1 MSQPVSPAPGTSGRY
16 LGLLVFTTG
25 ACTMGAEIAGARL
38 LAPYFGD
45 STIVWA
51 NTIAIVLVALSI
63 GYWLGGKL
71 ADRRPDLKSLCTTV
85 LAGAILV
92 TLVPFFARPFLGAS
106 VDAFDELSVGVFA
119 GSLVG
124 VLVLLAIPVMIFG
137 AVSPWALRIA
147 MDNSD
152 VEHAGQLAGR
162 LYALSTA
169 GSLIG
174 TLVSAMVTIPLIGT
188 QRTFILFA
196 LLVAVVASIGLRKVW
211 PALVPAAVACAA
223 LVPVG
228 TIKASGDGDVIF
240 EAETPHQYIRVV
252 ETDKGERR
260 LELNEGQAI
269 HSIYRPGEYLV
280 GNYWDEHLV
289 LPFVASPAVTG
300 AVSDPGPNPGTAGS
314 QASRGW
320 PGRVAILGNA
330 AGTVARAYGHFYPD
344 TKVDA
349 VEIDGKVTEVGREYF
364 GLDNPNMTV
373 HTEDA
378 RPWLE
383 AADPVYDV
391 IMVDAYHQPYIPF
404 YMATKEFFELVRD
417 RLKPGG
423 VVLINVG
430 HPENSDALEKNL
442 TATLQEALPEV
453 LRDPVTDTNTMLVGS
468 ADPISSGNILLATE
482 GERSPIPRRLDGL
495 ATDTAIRVRPALT
508 GGDIWTDD
516 HAPVEWLV
524 DLSLLDYA
532 NE

>member
-1 MSQPVSPAPGTSGRY
+1 MQRVDSRY

-71 ADRRPDLKSLCTTV
+71 ADRRPDLRSLCWTV
-85 LAGAILV
+85 LGGAVLV

-106 VDAFDELSVGVFA
+106 VDAFDDLAVGVFA

-137 AVSPWALRIA
+137 AVSPWALRLA
-147 MDNSD
+147 MDSSD

-169 GSLIG
+169 GSLVG
-174 TLVSAMVTIPLIGT
+174 TLISAMVTIPLIGT

-196 LLVAVVASIGLRKVW
+196 LLVAVVASIGVRKVW
-211 PALVPAAVACAA
+211 PVAIPALVAAAA
-223 LVPVG
+223 LIPVG
-228 TIKASGDGDVIF
+228 TIKAAGEGEVIF

-252 ETDKGERR
+252 ELDDGERR

-269 HSIYRPGEYLV
+269 HSIYRPGDYLV
-280 GNYWDEHLV
+280 GNYWDEHLT
-289 LPFVASPAVTG
+289 LPFVAPSSVTG
-300 AVSDPGPNPGTAGS
+300 ATGPERDPA
-314 QASRGW
+314 W
-320 PGRVAILGNA
+320 PERVAILGNA
-330 AGTVARAYGHFYPD
+330 AGTVARAYGHFYPE

-349 VEIDGKVTEVGREYF
+349 VEIDSKVTEVGREYF
-364 GLDNPNMTV
+364 GLDNPNMHV
-373 HTEDA
+373 FDEDA
-378 RPWLE
+378 RPWLNSTE
-383 AADPVYDV
+383 ERYDV

-404 YMATKEFFELVRD
+404 YMATEEFFELARD
-417 RLKPGG
+417 RLNPGG

-430 HPENSDALEKNL
+430 HPENSDALEETL
-442 TATLQEALPEV
+442 TATLERAMPHV
-453 LRDPVTDTNTMLVGS
+453 LRDPVTETNTMLVAS
-468 ADPISSGNILLATE
+468 SDPISVENLVAAATGTDPVIPDPLKQLAF
-482 GERSPIPRRLDGL
+482 
-495 ATDTAIRVRPALT
+495 ATALRIQPPLT
-508 GGDIWTDD
+508 GGDVWTDD

-524 DLSLLDYA
+524 DLSLLEYA
-532 NE
+532 GE

>member
-1 MSQPVSPAPGTSGRY
+1 
-16 LGLLVFTTG
+16 
-25 ACTMGAEIAGARL
+25 
-38 LAPYFGD
+38 
-45 STIVWA
+45 VWA

-71 ADRRPDLKSLCTTV
+71 ADRRPDLNSLCATV

-147 MDNSD
+147 MDSTD
-152 VEHAGQLAGR
+152 LEHAGQLAGR

-174 TLVSAMVTIPLIGT
+174 TLASAMVTIPLIGT

-228 TIKASGDGDVIF
+228 TIKASSEGDVIY

-252 ETDKGERR
+252 ETDDGERR
-260 LELNEGQAI
+260 LELNEGQAV

-289 LPFVASPAVTG
+289 LPFVASPQVTG
-300 AVSDPGPNPGTAGS
+300 ASPEVTPSANSDPGPGNSPD
-314 QASRGW
+314 W
-320 PGRVAILGNA
+320 PGRIAILGNA
-330 AGTVARAYGHFYPD
+330 AGTVARAYGRFYPD
-344 TKVDA
+344 TEVDA

-364 GLDNPNMTV
+364 GLNNPNMTV

-417 RLKPGG
+417 RLRPGG

-430 HPENSDALEKNL
+430 
-442 TATLQEALPEV
+442 
-453 LRDPVTDTNTMLVGS
+453 
-468 ADPISSGNILLATE
+468 
-482 GERSPIPRRLDGL
+482 
-495 ATDTAIRVRPALT
+495 
-508 GGDIWTDD
+508 
-516 HAPVEWLV
+516 
-524 DLSLLDYA
+524 
-532 NE
+532 

>member
-1 MSQPVSPAPGTSGRY
+1 MPMAASPPPGTSGRF

-63 GYWLGGKL
+63 GYWIGGRL
-71 ADRRPDLKSLCTTV
+71 ADRHPDLRSLCGTV
-85 LAGAILV
+85 LCGAILV
-92 TLVPFFARPFLGAS
+92 TLIPFFARPFLGAS

-119 GSLVG
+119 GSLAG

-169 GSLIG
+169 GSLVG

-188 QRTFILFA
+188 QRTFIVFA
-196 LLVAVVASIGLRKVW
+196 LLVAIVASIGLRKLW
-211 PALVPAAVACAA
+211 PALIPAAVACAA

-228 TIKASGDGDVIF
+228 TIKASSDGEVIF

-252 ETDKGERR
+252 ETDDGERR

-289 LPFVASPAVTG
+289 LPFVAPPGVTG
-300 AVSDPGPNPGTAGS
+300 AR
-314 QASRGW
+314 QATWATLPAHPKPLKPW
-320 PGRVAILGNA
+320 PRRIAILGNA
-330 AGTVARAYGHFYPD
+330 AGTVARAYGHFYPG
-344 TKVDA
+344 TKIDA
-349 VEIDGKVTEVGREYF
+349 VEIDGKVTEVGRKYF
-364 GLDNPNMTV
+364 GLDNPNMEV

-417 RLKPGG
+417 RLRPGG

-442 TATLQEALPEV
+442 TATLEEALPNV

-468 ADPISSGNILLATE
+468 AGPISPGNILLATK
-482 GERSPIPRRLDGL
+482 GKGSPIPSALDNL
-495 ATDTAIRVRPALT
+495 ATDTALRIREPLAGR
-508 GGDIWTDD
+508 DIWTDD

>member
-1 MSQPVSPAPGTSGRY
+1 MPRPGSRY

-51 NTIAIVLVALSI
+51 NTIAIVLVALAI

-71 ADRRPDLKSLCTTV
+71 ADRRPDLKSLCGTV
-85 LAGAILV
+85 LGGAILV

-147 MDNSD
+147 MDGSD

-188 QRTFILFA
+188 QRTFIVFA
-196 LLVAVVASIGLRKVW
+196 LAVAVVASIGLRKAW
-211 PALVPAAVACAA
+211 PALIPAAVACAA
-223 LVPVG
+223 LIPVG
-228 TIKASGDGDVIF
+228 TIKAAGDGDVIY
-240 EAETPHQYIRVV
+240 EAETPHQYLRVV
-252 ETDKGERR
+252 ELDDGERQ
-260 LELNEGQAI
+260 LELNEGQAV
-269 HSIYRPGEYLV
+269 HSLYRPGEYLV

-289 LPFVASPAVTG
+289 LPFTASPRATG
-300 AVSDPGPNPGTAGS
+300 AGAGT
-314 QASRGW
+314 W
-320 PGRVAILGNA
+320 PKRIAILGNA
-330 AGTVARAYGHFYPD
+330 AGTVARAYGHFFPE

-349 VEIDGKVTEVGREYF
+349 VEIDGKITEVGRRYF
-364 GLDNPNMTV
+364 GLDNPNMEV

-378 RPWLE
+378 RPWLD

-417 RLKPGG
+417 RLRPGG
-423 VVLINVG
+423 LVLINVG

-442 TATLQEALPEV
+442 TATIQEAMPHV
-453 LRDPVTDTNTMLVGS
+453 LRDPVTQTNTMLAAS
-468 ADPISSGNILLATE
+468 ANPIASGNILLATLSKD
-482 GERSPIPRRLDGL
+482 SPIPPPLGPL
-495 ATDTAIRVRPALT
+495 AGATALRTESPLT

-516 HAPVEWLV
+516 RAPVEWLV

-532 NE
+532 SE

>member
-1 MSQPVSPAPGTSGRY
+1 MRRVDSRF

-51 NTIAIVLVALSI
+51 NTIAIVLVALSV
-63 GYWLGGKL
+63 GYWLGGRF
-71 ADRRPDLKSLCTTV
+71 ADRRPDLPSLCWTV
-85 LAGAILV
+85 LGGAVLV
-92 TLVPFFARPFLGAS
+92 TLIPFFARPFLGAS
-106 VDAFDELSVGVFA
+106 VDAFDELAVGVFA
-119 GSLVG
+119 GSLAG

-147 MDNSD
+147 MGASD

-169 GSLIG
+169 GSLVG
-174 TLVSAMVTIPLIGT
+174 TLFSAMVTIPLIGT

-196 LLVAVVASIGLRKVW
+196 LVVAVVASIGVRKAW
-211 PALVPAAVACAA
+211 PALIPAAVACAA
-223 LVPVG
+223 LIPVG
-228 TIKASGDGDVIF
+228 TIKASSEGEVIH
-240 EAETPHQYIRVV
+240 EVETPHQYIRVV
-252 ETDKGERR
+252 ELDDGERR

-289 LPFVASPAVTG
+289 LPFVASPRATG
-300 AVSDPGPNPGTAGS
+300 AAGPDRGP
-314 QASRGW
+314 GW
-320 PGRVAILGNA
+320 PERVAILGNA
-330 AGTVARAYGHFYPD
+330 AGTVARAYGHYYPD

-364 GLDNPNMTV
+364 GLENPDMEV
-373 HTEDA
+373 FDEDA
-378 RPWLE
+378 RPWLR
-383 AADPVYDV
+383 AADRAYDV

-404 YMATKEFFELVRD
+404 YMATEEFFELVRD
-417 RLKPGG
+417 RLRPGG

-430 HPENSDALEKNL
+430 HPEGSDALERNL
-442 TATLQEALPEV
+442 TATLERALPHV
-453 LRDPVTDTNTMLVGS
+453 LRDPVTGTNTMLVGS
-468 ADPISSGNILLATE
+468 AEPIAARNIIAAATAS
-482 GERSPIPRRLDGL
+482 RSPIPGGL
-495 ATDTAIRVRPALT
+495 EELAFDTARRTEPPLA
-508 GGDIWTDD
+508 GGDAWTDD

-532 NE
+532 SE

>member
-1 MSQPVSPAPGTSGRY
+1 MVPMPVSSRY
-16 LGLLVFTTG
+16 LGLLVFATG

-63 GYWLGGKL
+63 GYWLGGRL
-71 ADRRPDLKSLCTTV
+71 ADRHPDLRTLCATV
-85 LAGAILV
+85 LGGAVLV
-92 TLVPFFARPFLGAS
+92 TLVPFLARPFLGAS
-106 VDAFDELSVGVFA
+106 VDAFDDLSIGVFA

-124 VLVLLAIPVMIFG
+124 VLALLAIPVMIFG
-137 AVSPWALRIA
+137 AVSPWALRLA
-147 MDNSD
+147 MDRSD

-169 GSLIG
+169 GSLLG
-174 TLVSAMVTIPLIGT
+174 TLVSAMVTIPLLGT

-196 LLVAVVASIGLRKVW
+196 LVVALVASIGLRKVW
-211 PALVPAAVACAA
+211 PVLIPAAVACAA
-223 LVPVG
+223 LIPVG
-228 TIKASGDGDVIF
+228 TIKASADGDVIF
-240 EAETPHQYIRVV
+240 EAETPHQYLRVV
-252 ETDKGERR
+252 EMDDGERR

-269 HSIYRPGEYLV
+269 HSVYRPGEYLV

-289 LPFVASPAVTG
+289 LPFVAAPEVTG
-300 AVSDPGPNPGTAGS
+300 AGGGDP
-314 QASRGW
+314 QAGW
-320 PGRVAILGNA
+320 PRRIAILGNA
-330 AGTVARAYGHFYPD
+330 AGTVARAYGHFYPR
-344 TKVDA
+344 TGIDA
-349 VEIDGKVTEVGREYF
+349 VEIDGKVTEVGRQYF
-364 GLDNPNMTV
+364 GLDGPNLNV
-373 HTEDA
+373 YAEDA
-378 RPWLE
+378 RPWLR

-404 YMATKEFFELVRD
+404 YMATKEFFELARD

-430 HPENSDALEKNL
+430 HPEGSDSLEENL
-442 TATLQEALPEV
+442 TATLKESLPHV
-453 LRDPVTDTNTMLVGS
+453 VRDPVTKTNTMLAASTDPVSPGNLLAS
-468 ADPISSGNILLATE
+468 ADGKDA
-482 GERSPIPRRLDGL
+482 PIPEPLHEL
-495 ATDTAIRVRPALT
+495 ADDTALRLRPALP

-516 HAPVEWLV
+516 LAPVEWLV

>member
-1 MSQPVSPAPGTSGRY
+1 MRRVGSGYVS
-16 LGLLVFTTG
+16 LLVFATG

-71 ADRRPDLKSLCTTV
+71 ADRHPDLRTLCGTV
-85 LAGAILV
+85 LGGAVLV
-92 TLVPFFARPFLGAS
+92 ALVPFFARPFLGAS
-106 VDAFDELSVGVFA
+106 VDAFDDLSVSVFA

-147 MDNSD
+147 MDGSD

-169 GSLIG
+169 GSLLG
-174 TLVSAMVTIPLIGT
+174 TLVSAMVTIPLLGT
-188 QRTFILFA
+188 QRTFIVFA
-196 LLVAVVASIGLRKVW
+196 LAVAVIASIGLRRIW

-223 LVPVG
+223 LIPVG
-228 TIKASGDGDVIF
+228 TIKASPDGEVIY
-240 EAETPHQYIRVV
+240 EAETPHQYIRVI
-252 ETDKGERR
+252 ETDSGERR

-280 GNYWDEHLV
+280 GDYWDEHLV
-289 LPFVASPAVTG
+289 LPFVGAPEVTG
-300 AVSDPGPNPGTAGS
+300 AAGPGRRP
-314 QASRGW
+314 GW
-320 PGRVAILGNA
+320 PGRIAILGNA
-330 AGTVARAYGHFYPD
+330 AGTVARAYGHFFPR
-344 TKVDA
+344 TEIDA
-349 VEIDGKVTEVGREYF
+349 VEIDGKVTEVGRELF
-364 GLDNPNMTV
+364 GLGNPNMEV
-373 HTEDA
+373 FSEDA
-378 RPWLE
+378 RPWLR
-383 AADPVYDV
+383 AADQVYDV

-404 YMATKEFFELVRD
+404 YMATKEFFELVGE
-417 RLKPGG
+417 RLRPGG

-430 HPENSDALEKNL
+430 HPENSDDLEKNL
-442 TATLQEALPEV
+442 TATLSLALPHV
-453 LRDPVTDTNTMLVGS
+453 LRNPVTDTNTMLVGS
-468 ADPISSGNILLATE
+468 ADPIEAGNISRGSQGADA
-482 GERSPIPRRLDGL
+482 PIPAGL
-495 ATDTAIRVRPALT
+495 RQIAADTSLRTSSPLT
-508 GGDIWTDD
+508 GGDVWTDD

>member
-1 MSQPVSPAPGTSGRY
+1 MPPVSSRY
-16 LGLLVFTTG
+16 LGLLVFSTG
-25 ACTMGAEIAGARL
+25 TCTMGAEIAGARL

-45 STIVWA
+45 STVVWA

-63 GYWLGGKL
+63 GYWLGGKI
-71 ADRRPDLKSLCTTV
+71 ADRHPELKKLCWTV
-85 LAGAILV
+85 LAGSVLV
-92 TLVPFFARPFLGAS
+92 ALIPFFARPFLGAS

-124 VLVLLAIPVMIFG
+124 VLVLLAVPVMIFG

-169 GSLIG
+169 GSLFG
-174 TLVSAMVTIPLIGT
+174 TLLSAMVTIPLIGT

-196 LLVAVVASIGLRKVW
+196 LVVAIVASIGVRKLW
-211 PALVPAAVACAA
+211 PVLIPAVVACAA

-228 TIKASGDGDVIF
+228 TIKAAGDGEVIF
-240 EAETPHQYIRVV
+240 EAETPHQYVRVI
-252 ETDKGERR
+252 EQEDGERT
-260 LELNEGQAI
+260 LELNEGQAV

-289 LPFVASPAVTG
+289 LPFTAAPQVTG
-300 AVSDPGPNPGTAGS
+300 ATGPDRGA
-314 QASRGW
+314 GW
-320 PGRVAILGNA
+320 PERIAILGNA
-330 AGTVARAYGHFYPD
+330 AGTVARAYGHFFPE

-349 VEIDGKVTEVGREYF
+349 VEIDGKITEVGREYF
-364 GLDNPNMTV
+364 GLDNPNMEV
-373 HTEDA
+373 FDEDA
-378 RPWLE
+378 RPWLR
-383 AADPVYDV
+383 AAEPIYDV

-404 YMATKEFFELVRD
+404 YMATEEFFELVRD
-417 RLKPGG
+417 RLRPGG

-430 HPENSDALEKNL
+430 HPENSDALEENL
-442 TATLQEALPEV
+442 TATLERALPYV

-468 ADPISSGNILLATE
+468 AEPVSAGNILLATR
-482 GERSPIPRRLDGL
+482 GADSPVPEELDDL
-495 ATDTAIRVRPALT
+495 AMDTALRIRPGLT

-532 NE
+532 SE

>member
-1 MSQPVSPAPGTSGRY
+1 MQPVSSRY
-16 LGLLVFTTG
+16 LGLLVFATG

-71 ADRRPDLKSLCTTV
+71 ADRRPDLRSLCATV
-85 LAGAILV
+85 LGGAVLV

-106 VDAFDELSVGVFA
+106 VDAFDELAIGVFA

-124 VLVLLAIPVMIFG
+124 VLVLLAVPVMIFG

-147 MDNSD
+147 MDSSD

-169 GSLIG
+169 GSLVG
-174 TLVSAMVTIPLIGT
+174 TLLSAVVTIPLIGT

-196 LLVAVVASIGLRKVW
+196 LVVAVVASIGLRKVW
-211 PALVPAAVACAA
+211 PALIPAVVACAA

-228 TIKASGDGDVIF
+228 TIKASGDGELIY
-240 EAETPHQYIRVV
+240 EAETPHQYVRVL
-252 ETDKGERR
+252 ELADGERR

-289 LPFVASPAVTG
+289 LPFVAMPGVTG
-300 AVSDPGPNPGTAGS
+300 AAGPERGP
-314 QASRGW
+314 GW
-320 PGRVAILGNA
+320 PERVAILGNA
-330 AGTVARAYGHFYPD
+330 AGTVARAYGHYFPE
-344 TKVDA
+344 TTIDA

-364 GLDNPNMTV
+364 GLENQNMEV
-373 HTEDA
+373 HPEDA
-378 RPWLE
+378 RPWLRSAE
-383 AADPVYDV
+383 ADYDV

-417 RLKPGG
+417 RLRPGG

-430 HPENSDALEKNL
+430 HPEGSDALEENL
-442 TATLQEALPEV
+442 TATLETALPNV

-468 ADPISSGNILLATE
+468 ADPIAAAHIQLAARGT
-482 GERSPIPRRLDGL
+482 GAPIPPALHEL
-495 ATDTAIRVRPALT
+495 AGDTARRIRPGLT
-508 GGDIWTDD
+508 GGEVWTDD

-524 DLSLLDYA
+524 DLSLLEYA

>member
-1 MSQPVSPAPGTSGRY
+1 MSTLSSRY

-71 ADRRPDLKSLCTTV
+71 ADRRPELRSLCWTV
-85 LAGAILV
+85 LGGAVLV
-92 TLVPFFARPFLGAS
+92 TLIPFFARPFLGAS
-106 VDAFDELSVGVFA
+106 VEAFDELSVGVFA

-124 VLVLLAIPVMIFG
+124 VLVLLAVPVMIFG
-137 AVSPWALRIA
+137 AVSPWALRLA
-147 MDNSD
+147 MDSSD

-169 GSLIG
+169 GSLVG
-174 TLVSAMVTIPLIGT
+174 TLLSAMVTIPLIGT

-196 LLVAVVASIGLRKVW
+196 LVVAVVASVGVRKLW
-211 PALVPAAVACAA
+211 PALIPAAVACAS
-223 LVPVG
+223 LIPVG
-228 TIKASGDGDVIF
+228 TIKASSVGEVIF
-240 EAETPHQYIRVV
+240 ETETPHQYVRVV
-252 ETDKGERR
+252 EMDDGERR

-289 LPFVASPAVTG
+289 LPFVASPLVTG
-300 AVSDPGPNPGTAGS
+300 VKGPARGP
-314 QASRGW
+314 GW
-320 PGRVAILGNA
+320 PHQVAILGNA
-330 AGTVARAYGHFYPD
+330 AGTVARAYGHFFPG
-344 TKVDA
+344 TRVDA

-364 GLDNPNMTV
+364 GLDNPGMQV
-373 HTEDA
+373 YDEDA
-378 RPWLE
+378 RPWLR
-383 AADPVYDV
+383 ATKQAYDV

-417 RLKPGG
+417 RLVPGG

-430 HPENSDALEKNL
+430 HPESSDALEENL
-442 TATLQEALPEV
+442 TATLKQVLPFV

-468 ADPISSGNILLATE
+468 AEPIEPGNILRATE
-482 GERSPIPRRLDGL
+482 GKSPPIPDPLHGL
-495 ATDTAIRVRPALT
+495 ALDTAVRTGPALT

-524 DLSLLDYA
+524 DLSLLEYA
-532 NE
+532 GE

>member
-1 MSQPVSPAPGTSGRY
+1 MPQPSSRF

-71 ADRRPDLKSLCTTV
+71 ADRHPDLRTLCGTV
-85 LAGAILV
+85 LGGAILV
-92 TLVPFFARPFLGAS
+92 TLIPFFARPFLGAS

-119 GSLVG
+119 GSLIG

-137 AVSPWALRIA
+137 AVSPWALRLA

-169 GSLIG
+169 GSLLG
-174 TLVSAMVTIPLIGT
+174 TLLSAMVTIPLIGT

-196 LLVAVVASIGLRKVW
+196 LVVAVVASAGLRKVW
-211 PALVPAAVACAA
+211 PALIPLAVAGAT
-223 LVPVG
+223 LIPVG
-228 TIKASGDGDVIF
+228 TIKAAGEGEVIY

-252 ETDKGERR
+252 ELDDGERR

-269 HSIYRPGEYLV
+269 HSIYRPGDYLV

-289 LPFVASPAVTG
+289 LPFVANPLVTG
-300 AVSDPGPNPGTAGS
+300 AAGPTRGP
-314 QASRGW
+314 GW
-320 PGRVAILGNA
+320 PERVAILGNA
-330 AGTVARAYGHFYPD
+330 AGTVARAYGHFFPE
-344 TKVDA
+344 TEVDA
-349 VEIDGKVTEVGREYF
+349 VEIDGKVTEVGRKYF
-364 GLDNPNMTV
+364 GLDNPNMEV
-373 HTEDA
+373 FDEDA
-378 RPWLE
+378 RPWLRASE
-383 AADPVYDV
+383 RQYDV

-417 RLKPGG
+417 RLLPGG

-430 HPENSDALEKNL
+430 HPETSDALEKNL
-442 TATLQEALPEV
+442 TATLEEALPFV

-468 ADPISSGNILLATE
+468 AESISPANILAASK
-482 GERSPIPRRLDGL
+482 GRGAPIPPELRDL
-495 ATDTAIRVRPALT
+495 AMDTALRTRPPLT
-508 GGDIWTDD
+508 GGDVWTDD

-532 NE
+532 GE

>member
-1 MSQPVSPAPGTSGRY
+1 MSQPGSRY

-25 ACTMGAEIAGARL
+25 ACIMGAEIAGARM

-71 ADRRPDLKSLCTTV
+71 ADRRPDLRSLCGTV
-85 LAGAILV
+85 LIGAVLV
-92 TLVPFFARPFLGAS
+92 TLIPFFARPFLGAS

-137 AVSPWALRIA
+137 AVSPWALRVA

-152 VEHAGQLAGR
+152 VEHAGHIAGR

-174 TLVSAMVTIPLIGT
+174 TLASAMVTIPLIGT
-188 QRTFILFA
+188 QRTFIFFA
-196 LLVAVVASIGLRKVW
+196 LLVAIVASIGYRKVW
-211 PALVPAAVACAA
+211 PALIPAAVACAA
-223 LVPVG
+223 LIPVG
-228 TIKASGDGDVIF
+228 TIKAASDGQVIY

-252 ETDKGERR
+252 EMEDGERT
-260 LELNEGQAI
+260 LELNEGQAT
-269 HSIYRPGEYLV
+269 HSVYRPGQYLV
-280 GNYWDEHLV
+280 GDYWDEHLV
-289 LPFVASPAVTG
+289 LPFV
-300 AVSDPGPNPGTAGS
+300 SDEPKGDPE
-314 QASRGW
+314 W
-320 PGRVAILGNA
+320 PRRVAILGNA
-330 AGTVARAYGHFYPD
+330 AGTVARAYGRYFPE
-344 TKVDA
+344 TRVDA
-349 VEIDGKVTEVGREYF
+349 VEIDPKVSEVGREYF
-364 GLDNPNMTV
+364 DMENPNMEV
-373 HTEDA
+373 FSEDA
-378 RPWLE
+378 RPWLR

-404 YMATKEFFELVRD
+404 YMATSEFFDLVRD

-430 HPENSDALEKNL
+430 HPENSEALEKNL
-442 TATLQEALPEV
+442 TATLETSMPNV
-453 LRDPVTDTNTMLVGS
+453 LRDPVTETNTMLVGS
-468 ADPISSGNILLATE
+468 MYPIDASNIIMATR
-482 GERSPIPRRLDGL
+482 GQGAPIPADLDWL
-495 ATDTAIRVRPALT
+495 ALETALRTEPPLT
-508 GGDIWTDD
+508 GGDVWTDD

-532 NE
+532 SE